1 MQSMEGGEEGLNVFR
16 AALMEEGA
24 GDTSEFS
31 LIFSTFTTHYSADL
45 ILPLSELCLLKN
57 LQLHTNSGVFRA
69 TKQDEKKSHSTP
81 KSVNHFL

>member
-16 AALMEEGA
+16 AALVEEGA
-24 GDTSEFS
+24 EDTSEFP
-31 LIFSTFTTHYSADL
+31 LIFSRFTTHYSADL

-57 LQLHTNSGVFRA
+57 LQLHINSGVFRA

-81 KSVNHFL
+81 KSVNHFP